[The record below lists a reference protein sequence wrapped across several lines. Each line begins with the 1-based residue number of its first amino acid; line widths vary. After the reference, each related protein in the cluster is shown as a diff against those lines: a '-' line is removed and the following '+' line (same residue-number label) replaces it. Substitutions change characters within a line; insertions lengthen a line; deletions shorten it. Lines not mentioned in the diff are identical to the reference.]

1 MAVTVPIFSPCVKA
15 VSRPYAGHRFSRDMS
30 AGLMVCI
37 IIIAIPLTLALVVL
51 LFRLQLTPAE
61 WLRWQGALPC
71 TAPFVL
77 L

>member
-1 MAVTVPIFSPCVKA
+1 
-15 VSRPYAGHRFSRDMS
+15 
-30 AGLMVCI
+30 MVCI